1 MQVVRGVFFIRTLL
15 YSGVMNK
22 YLRIIRADILGYCM
36 GVRRAVEAAE
46 QALLDNPR
54 RPVYTYGP
62 LIHNPS
68 ALDRLSAE
76 GVVIV
81 GTGGIS
87 LPVDFG
93 GTSVVVRAHGIPPL
107 EREELERRHAHII
120 DATCPRVLSSQKR
133 ARSYFEKGYTVI
145 LAGDKNHGEITGIA
159 GYAPGCIVL
168 ENAQDAEKLGTW
180 PAKAVLI
187 SQTTIKQTEYDAIA
201 AALASKIPE
210 LTVLNTIC
218 PATRERQKALE
229 ALSGQ
234 VDGIIVVGGKD
245 SANTRRLFITACELT
260 EHAWHIETP
269 AEIPQEAF
277 SLACIGI
284 TAGASTPDEV
294 IDAVEQALQKV

>member
-1 MQVVRGVFFIRTLL
+1 
-15 YSGVMNK
+15 MNT
-22 YLRIIRADILGYCM
+22 YVRIIRADIMGYCM

-68 ALDRLSAE
+68 ALERLSAA
-76 GVVIV
+76 GVVVV
-81 GTGGIS
+81 GTGGTP
-87 LPVDFG
+87 LPSDFAG
-93 GTSVVVRAHGIPPL
+93 ASVVVRAHGIPPL
-107 EREELERRHAHII
+107 ERDELARRHAQII

-145 LAGDKNHGEITGIA
+145 LAGDKDHGEITGIA

-168 ENAQDAEKLGTW
+168 ENARDAEQLGIW
-180 PAKAVLI
+180 PAKAVLM
-187 SQTTIKQTEYDAIA
+187 SQTTIKQSEYDAIA
-201 AALASKIPE
+201 DVLALKIPE

-218 PATRERQKALE
+218 PATQERQKALE

-234 VDGIIVVGGKD
+234 VDGIIVVGGKN
-245 SANTRRLFITACELT
+245 SANTRRLFNTACELT
-260 EHAWHIETP
+260 THAWHIETP
-269 AEIPQEAF
+269 DEIPAEAF
-277 SLACIGI
+277 TLARIGI